1 MKKRWYTVIV
11 AVLLC
16 VVLLAGC
23 SCAPASSQASS
34 APVSAVAD
42 DAPPGSPQEVG
53 QTGSDAKDTG
63 AAAASGSANPA
74 TSTSAG
80 TAQPAAQ
87 PTADPNK
94 VQTFTGII
102 DSAGMG
108 VYYVMQDDGL
118 VIEVPQDGL
127 DDSGLTDTM
136 PGAKV
141 TVSYRGTLNGNDT
154 SGITFISIANA

>member
-1 MKKRWYTVIV
+1 MKKRFFVVIL
-11 AVLLC
+11 AVLISAF
-16 VVLLAGC
+16 LLAGC
-23 SCAPASSQASS
+23 SCAPAGSQASS
-34 APVSAVAD
+34 ASVSAVAD

-63 AAAASGSANPA
+63 AVAASGSANPA
-74 TSTSAG
+74 ASGSG
-80 TAQPAAQ
+80 STAQPAAR
-87 PTADPNK
+87 PTADPNQ

-141 TVSYRGTLNGNDT
+141 TVNYRGTLNGNDT

>member
-1 MKKRWYTVIV
+1 MKKRWYMIIV
-11 AVLLC
+11 AVLLYA
-16 VVLLAGC
+16 VLLAGC
-23 SCAPASSQASS
+23 SCSPASSEASS
-34 APVSAVAD
+34 SSVAAVAD
-42 DAPPGSPQEVG
+42 DAPPGSPQEAG

-63 AAAASGSANPA
+63 AAATSGSATPAASGSG
-74 TSTSAG
+74 G

-87 PTADPNK
+87 PTADPNQ

-127 DDSGLTDTM
+127 DDAGLTDTM